1 MALYQFADIS
11 HHEGDLDIQIFANAG
26 HRMVICKASDNYH
39 LPDINGKYDF
49 AAERHYDSRF
59 VQNFTNTRAAGLVA
73 GAYHF
78 CRFDRPLP
86 LSNRTA
92 IVQANL
98 DYFQT
103 AVNMLPPEHQ
113 AEVVTVILD
122 MEQSATQLQAAGL
135 SRTVVSNMAKDIVT
149 LFLENY
155 QNVILYSGSWWTD
168 VWLTQTTTEWMA
180 ARMSVWEPEYV
191 AINNNDPL
199 NPDYQPSLP
208 KGFKNEYAVAAND
221 VIGKMFAWQ
230 YTDRGRF
237 PNIAASIDLNLT
249 ALPKSEL
256 FTLFNQEGSV
266 DPPPPPPPA
275 SADLTEIL
283 NQLASLDVNLN
294 QLDQLVLE
302 NKVTVQQIRTVVE
315 RLQQQG

>member
-11 HHEGDLDIQIFANAG
+11 HHKGDLDIQIFANAG
-26 HRMVICKASDNYH
+26 HRMVISKASDNYH

-103 AVNMLPPEHQ
+103 AINMLPPANQ

-155 QNVILYSGSWWTD
+155 QNVCLYSGSWWTD

-191 AINNNDPL
+191 AVSNNDPL

-221 VIGKMFAWQ
+221 MIGKMFAWQ
-230 YTDRGRF
+230 YTDTGRF
-237 PNIAASIDLNLT
+237 PNIASNIDLNLT
-249 ALPKSEL
+249 ALPKAEL
-256 FTLFNQEGSV
+256 YTLFNQEGSV
-266 DPPPPPPPA
+266 DPPPTPPP
-275 SADLTEIL
+275 SGADLTEIV
-283 NQLASLDVNLN
+283 NHLASLDINLN
-294 QLDQLVLE
+294 QLDQLLLE
-302 NKVTVQQIRTVVE
+302 NKVTVQQIRTIVE